1 METRYNWVLLVRVV
15 LIAAMGGLLFGYDW
29 VVIGGAKAFY
39 EAYFGLDDPFRI
51 GWAINSAVVG
61 CMLGA
66 LVSGALSDKFGRK
79 YLLVLAGALFL
90 VSALGSGLTDSF
102 RGLLLYRLIG
112 GAGMGLASALS
123 PVYIAEITPAAVR
136 GRFVSTNQLAI
147 VVGVVAAQVANW
159 LIAEPVA
166 EGVDLVETWN
176 GQNAWRWM
184 FWAESVPA
192 VLFAVLMLTVPESPR
207 WLVKNGRKDRAHLIL
222 GRVGGRAHADFEVR
236 DIEATLENEIQRVDF
251 RDLLAPGVFK
261 IVLVGAFLAVFQ
273 QWCGINVV
281 FQFAEEVFTDAGFD
295 LNAMLFNVV
304 LIGGVMLI
312 STVIAILTVDRL
324 GRRTLMLFGSAGLAV
339 SYVLLGYGYHTG
351 RTGLFMLALIVAAV
365 AVYSVTLAPIVWVL
379 LSEIFPN
386 RIRGAAMAVGVFA
399 LWFGNGTLTLSF
411 PYLRDALNIASTFWL
426 YAAICVVGFVVVF
439 RYVPETKQKSL
450 EEFERE
456 IVG

>member
-1 METRYNWVLLVRVV
+1 METRYNWVLLIRVV

-39 EAYFGLDDPFRI
+39 ETYFGLDDPFRI

-90 VSALGSGLTDSF
+90 VSALGSGHTNSF
-102 RGLLLYRLIG
+102 AGLLAYRLIG
-112 GAGMGLASALS
+112 GVGMGLASALS
-123 PVYIAEITPAAVR
+123 PVYIAEITPAPVR

-166 EGVDLVETWN
+166 DSADLLETWN
-176 GQNAWRWM
+176 AQRGWRWM
-184 FWAESVPA
+184 FWAEGVPA
-192 VLFAVLMLTVPESPR
+192 TLFALLMLTVPESPR
-207 WLVKNGRKDRAHLIL
+207 WLVKNGRKDRARAIL
-222 GRVGGRAHADFEVR
+222 RHVGGAAHADEEVG
-236 DIEATLENEIQRVDF
+236 DIEATLANEIGRVNF

-304 LIGGVMLI
+304 IIGGVMLL
-312 STVIAILTVDRL
+312 STLVAIQTVDKL
-324 GRRTLMLFGSAGLAV
+324 GRRALMLFGSAGLALT
-339 SYVLLGYGYHTG
+339 YVLLGFGYHTG
-351 RTGLFMLALIVAAV
+351 MTGPLMLALIIAAV

-411 PYLRDALNIASTFWL
+411 PYLRDGLNIAATFWL
-426 YAAICVVGFVVVF
+426 YAAICIIGFLVVF

-450 EEFERE
+450 EEIERE
-456 IVG
+456 FVD